1 LTLNPINL
9 FDWLDEPTTQRGIR
23 FARDDGTWDMAS
35 YAELAASSHSVAA
48 RLVESFPSVQGQ
60 IVSVVVPPGPEFV
73 GAYFGVLLAGATPA
87 PLVPPTL
94 FDDADAYVNHTAS
107 LMQAAGG
114 PVVSM
119 PAVGD
124 AVTRAAKQAGL
135 TEPLLLEVGD
145 GATGDFDR
153 RAAPAHALLQFT
165 SGSSG
170 RPRGVRVTR
179 ENLEA
184 NITMIRNWIDWAP
197 DGVGAHW
204 LPLYHDMGLIGCT
217 LTPTV
222 YERDLWIMRPD
233 QFIRDP
239 KRWLDCFGRAGAHFT
254 ATPGFGFAYALR
266 RVPPEQL
273 EGSDFSQWRAAILGA
288 ERLDPGTLRSFAEA
302 MAPHGFRANTFLPAY
317 GLAECTLAVTGGP
330 RRGLPRAV
338 FPDWASMRAGSPVT
352 IKREAAVSS
361 AEIAD
366 GAGWILGCGQAL
378 APTRV
383 SVLHDGVRVDD
394 GALGEIHV
402 SGPTVADGYLGD
414 ERSVSTEFTTDGV
427 RTGDAGFVF
436 DGELFVVG
444 RLGDSI
450 KIRGRTVYAEDL
462 EAKLTALRGVP
473 RGRTVVLPGVDYG
486 EESVTVITETA
497 LGEWVEPAMQVLR
510 AEVGEHT
517 RIRIA
522 ATPNGTIPR
531 TSSGKPRR
539 RELWQSVVDGTL
551 PVLTAP
557 DLVEPSS
564 PERQRTSE

>member
-1 LTLNPINL
+1 MTLNTINM
-9 FDWLDEPTTQRGIR
+9 FDWLDESTTRRGIR
-23 FARDDGTWDMAS
+23 FARDDGNWDMAS
-35 YAELAASSHSVAA
+35 YAELAALSHSVAA
-48 RLVESFPSVQGQ
+48 KLVDAFPSVQGQ
-60 IVSVVVPPGPEFV
+60 IVSVVVPTGPEFV

-107 LMQAAGG
+107 LMQVASG
-114 PVVSM
+114 PVVSV

-124 AVTRAAKQAGL
+124 VVTRAAKRAGL
-135 TEPLLLEVGD
+135 AEPLLLELGD
-145 GATGDFDR
+145 GIGCQFNR
-153 RAAPAHALLQFT
+153 RAAPQHALLQFT

-184 NITMIRNWIDWAP
+184 NITMIRHWIDWTP

-239 KRWLDCFGRAGAHFT
+239 KRWLDCFGRGGAHFT

-273 EGSDFSQWRAAILGA
+273 EGSDFSHWRAAILGA

-317 GLAECTLAVTGGP
+317 GLAECTLAVTGG
-330 RRGLPRAV
+330 RCRGLPRAV
-338 FPDWASMRAGSPVT
+338 FPDWASMQPGSPVT
-352 IKREAAVSS
+352 IRRDAAVSS
-361 AEIAD
+361 AEIED
-366 GAGWILGCGQAL
+366 GAGWIISCGHAL

-383 SVLHDGVRVDD
+383 TVLHKGVPVRDGV
-394 GALGEIHV
+394 LGEICV
-402 SGPTVADGYLGD
+402 SGPTVADGYRGN
-414 ERSVSTEFTTDGV
+414 ERSVSTEFTAEGV
-427 RTGDAGFVF
+427 RTGDAGFIF

-462 EAKLTALRGVP
+462 EARLTALRGVP
-473 RGRTVVLPGVDYG
+473 KGRTVVLPGVDRG
-486 EESVTVITETA
+486 EESVTVIVETE
-497 LGEWVEPAMQVLR
+497 LGEWVEPATQVLR
-510 AEVGEHT
+510 SEVGERT

-522 ATPNGTIPR
+522 AAPIGTIPR

-539 RELWQSVVDGTL
+539 KVLWQSVVDGTL
-551 PVLTAP
+551 SV
-557 DLVEPSS
+557 DLMEAK
-564 PERQRTSE
+564 